1 MVEIQM
7 KYEGQL
13 RCAATHGPSGDVL
26 HTDAPKDNMGKG
38 EAFSPT
44 DLVATALGTCMLTT
58 MAISAQRHGIPFEGA
73 TAKVGKEMVTSPLR
87 RIGRLVVEISVP
99 MNHSAEDEPA
109 FAPPPLPAR
118 CIRACI
124 RTCRFRSL
132 STGAPT
138 GEGRGGARDQLGILR
153 KLAPESYA
161 SFGQEGPRLGC
172 EPDARPVSGSVQ
184 PAILKEIGYASV
196 ARLRLAVG
204 FEQVLQENFVID

>member
-1 MVEIQM
+1 MVEITM

-73 TAKVGKEMVTSPLR
+73 SAKVGKEMVTSPLR

-99 MNHSAEDEPA
+99 MQHSEEDE
-109 FAPPPLPAR
+109 R
-118 CIRACI
+118 
-124 RTCRFRSL
+124 
-132 STGAPT
+132 
-138 GEGRGGARDQLGILR
+138 
-153 KLAPESYA
+153 
-161 SFGQEGPRLGC
+161 
-172 EPDARPVSGSVQ
+172 
-184 PAILKEIGYASV
+184 
-196 ARLRLAVG
+196 RLRAAALACPVHKSLHPDVQIPVTFYWG
-204 FEQVLQENFVID
+204 PERRKDAAEH